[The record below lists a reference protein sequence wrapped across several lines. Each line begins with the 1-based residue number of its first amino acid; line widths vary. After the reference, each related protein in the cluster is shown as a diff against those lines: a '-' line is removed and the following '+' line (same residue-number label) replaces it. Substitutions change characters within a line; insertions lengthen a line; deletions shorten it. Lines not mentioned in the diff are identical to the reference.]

1 MSNPTL
7 DLAFQSAVGHAK
19 AGRLSEAESLCREI
33 LSHDS
38 AYAPAWHLKG
48 TLLMSAGQPDKA
60 EEAFQKAVELE
71 PSKARYQNELGVAQA
86 MQGKLDAAIVTFSRA
101 IDAEPSDAL
110 GYYNLGYAYERSRRW
125 DGAIAAYQ
133 KAIAIR
139 PQYPQAL
146 NNLTHVL
153 RQAGRTAEAIEAGQK
168 AIALQPNFFEAH
180 LNLGNALLQQ
190 GMAGQAVA
198 IYQQAIALRPASPEA
213 YNNLANALN
222 QAGQTDE
229 AIEDYKR
236 AVALRPDFAGALT
249 NLANLLQE
257 RGDFDGALASLNRA
271 LALQPGNASIYNSIG
286 STLGSQGRLDESID
300 ALRRAIEL
308 RPDYHEARLN
318 LAHAYL
324 AQGDFANGLP
334 LYESRARVGAPIDL
348 RSPAP
353 LWDGQD
359 LQGQRILLQ
368 TEQGLGDII
377 QFVRYVP
384 MVREKGGKPVMR
396 VPKSLIELLRGQC
409 EIEQVAGIDEPAP
422 SADVQYPLL
431 SLANLFQ
438 TRLETIPAKVPYLSA
453 DPTLV
458 EEFRNRIDPHSF
470 NIGLNWAGK
479 AVPDRRRSFPLSALA
494 PLAEIEGVRFHSL
507 QKGPQVT
514 EVFRPPFGM
523 ELSNLLAEFE
533 DFAHTAALMANMD
546 LIITCDT
553 SVAHL
558 AGAMGL
564 QTWILLPFAAD
575 WRWLRNRSDSPW
587 YPTVKLFR
595 QPKTGDWT
603 SVIAEVSDAMRSIA
617 NKEPRTK

>member
-19 AGRLSEAESLCREI
+19 AGRLTEAESLCREI

-48 TLLMSAGQPDKA
+48 TLHMSAGQPDKA
-60 EEAFQKAVELE
+60 EEAFQKAVEVDAG
-71 PSKARYQNELGVAQA
+71 KARYHNDLGVAQA

-125 DGAIAAYQ
+125 VSAIAAYQ
-133 KAIAIR
+133 KAIAIK

-153 RQAGRTAEAIEAGQK
+153 RQAGRTAEAIEAGQQ

-222 QAGQTDE
+222 QAGQTAE
-229 AIEDYKR
+229 AIENYKK

-257 RGDFDGALASLNRA
+257 VGDFDGALAFLNRA
-271 LALQPGNASIYNSIG
+271 LTLQPGNPSIYNSLG

-300 ALRRAIEL
+300 ALRRAIEI

-318 LAHAYL
+318 LAHAFL
-324 AQGDFANGLP
+324 AKGDFANGLP
-334 LYESRARVGAPIDL
+334 LYESRVRAGATINP
-348 RSPAP
+348 RSTAP

-359 LQGQRILLQ
+359 LQGRRILLQ
-368 TEQGLGDII
+368 IEQGLGDII

-384 MVREKGGKPVMR
+384 MVCEKGGSPVMQ
-396 VPKSLIELLRGQC
+396 VPHSLVDLLRGQC
-409 EIEQVAGIDEPAP
+409 CIEQVTGIDEPP
-422 SADVQYPLL
+422 PTADIQYPLL
-431 SLANLFQ
+431 SLPNLFQ

-453 DPTLV
+453 DPALV
-458 EEFRNRIDPHSF
+458 DEFRKRIDPHAF
-470 NIGLNWAGK
+470 NVGLNWAGK
-479 AVPDRRRSFPLSALA
+479 ALPDRRRSFPLTALA

-507 QKGPQVT
+507 QKGPQAT
-514 EVFRPPFGM
+514 EAFRPPFGM

-533 DFAHTAALMANMD
+533 DFAHTAALMANLD

-564 QTWILLPFAAD
+564 QTWILLPFAGD
-575 WRWLRNRSDSPW
+575 WRWLRNRNDSPW
-587 YPTVKLFR
+587 YPTARLFR
-595 QPKTGDWT
+595 QSKTGDWT
-603 SVIAEVSDAMRSIA
+603 NVIAQVQSALRDVAQQKA
-617 NKEPRTK
+617 RT

>member
-19 AGRLSEAESLCREI
+19 AGRLTEAESLCREI

-38 AYAPAWHLKG
+38 SHAPAWHLKG
-48 TLLMSAGQPDKA
+48 TLHMSAGQPDKA

-101 IDAEPSDAL
+101 IDAEPSESL

-222 QAGQTDE
+222 QAGQKAE
-229 AIEDYKR
+229 AIENYKK
-236 AVALRPDFAGALT
+236 AVALRPDFVGALT
-249 NLANLLQE
+249 NLANLQE
-257 RGDFDGALASLNRA
+257 DAGDFDAALALLNRA
-271 LALQPGNASIYNSIG
+271 LALQPGNARIYNSLG
-286 STLGSQGRLDESID
+286 TALGSQGRLDEALD
-300 ALRRAIEL
+300 AFRRAIEL
-308 RPDYHEARLN
+308 EPEYMPPRLN
-318 LAHAYL
+318 LAHVYL
-324 AQGDFANGLP
+324 AKGDLANGFAG
-334 LYESRARVGAPIDL
+334 YETRPQRTAAFDAE
-348 RSPAP
+348 SPAP
-353 LWDGQD
+353 LWNGQE
-359 LQGQRILLQ
+359 LHGRRILLRV
-368 TEQGLGDII
+368 EQGQGDII

-384 MVREKGGKPVMR
+384 MVRERGGRPVMQLPR
-396 VPKSLIELLRGQC
+396 SLVDLLRGQC
-409 EIEQVAGIDEPAP
+409 GIEQVVGHDEPMP
-422 SADVQYPLL
+422 GADVQYPLL
-431 SLANLFQ
+431 SLPNLFQ

-453 DPTLV
+453 DPGLV
-458 EEFRNRIDPHSF
+458 EEFRERIDPHSF
-470 NIGLNWAGK
+470 NVGLNWAGK

-507 QKGPQVT
+507 QKGAQAT
-514 EVFRPPFGM
+514 EAFRPPFGM

-533 DFAHTAALMANMD
+533 DFVHTAALMANMD

-564 QTWILLPFAAD
+564 RTWILLPFAAD

-587 YPTVKLFR
+587 YPTARLFR

-603 SVIAEVSDAMRSIA
+603 GVVAEVAEALRSA
-617 NKEPRTK
+617 LKEPRTK